1 MMIDRSRDP
10 QDQQLPVPSR
20 KNCRPFQGA
29 TDFMGFQDR
38 GYYRRDDVFAPDWSA
53 VMTIIVINIALWV
66 ANLVAAGEFPIT
78 DFLALKGT
86 MLSRPWECWQLA
98 TYGFVHDPQ
107 NPLHL
112 AFNMLALWFFGRE
125 VEAVLGRGR
134 FLRFYLAS
142 VVIAGLVWLL
152 SLQIGGGPFAVL
164 IGASGGV
171 MAVLAV
177 FIWFYPRQ
185 TVLIWGVLPVPAW
198 ALGVLYFFSD
208 LQGAADG
215 RGQVAHVAHL
225 AGLGFGFLYAWQGH
239 NLGRIG
245 DQITATVGGWLRP
258 RPGVRIYRDDDH
270 GPTDPDEL
278 LSLQA
283 EVDRILEKISR
294 SGEASLTAK
303 ERDTLA
309 RESRRIQQRRR

>member
-1 MMIDRSRDP
+1 
-10 QDQQLPVPSR
+10 
-20 KNCRPFQGA
+20 
-29 TDFMGFQDR
+29 MGFQDR
-38 GYYRRDDVFAPDWSA
+38 GYYRRDDAFAPDWSA

-78 DFLALKGT
+78 DFLKLKSD
-86 MLSRPWECWQLA
+86 MLSRPWECWQLI
-98 TYGFVHDPQ
+98 TYGFAHDPDS
-107 NPLHL
+107 PLHL
-112 AFNMLALWFFGRE
+112 VGNMLMLWFFGRE

-134 FLRFYLAS
+134 FVRFYLAS
-142 VVIAGLVWLL
+142 VVIAGLIWLL
-152 SLQIGGGPFAVL
+152 SLRLSGGPPGAL

-198 ALGVLYFFSD
+198 ALGVLFFFMD
-208 LQGAADG
+208 FQGAASD
-215 RGQVAHVAHL
+215 RSQVAHVAHL

-245 DQITATVGGWLRP
+245 DQAWSAMSGWLRQ
-258 RPGVRIYRDDDH
+258 RPSVRIFRDNDDV
-270 GPTDPDEL
+270 PSDPDEQI
-278 LSLQA
+278 SLQA

-294 SGEASLTAK
+294 SGEASLTSK

-309 RESRRIQQRRR
+309 RESRRIQQRRK